1 MLSFYRIGVYEGI
14 DINKASESK
23 GCDICHYWYFLKKK
37 NTLQRN
43 VCNRWYGLL
52 LMSMNHSDIAI

>member
-1 MLSFYRIGVYEGI
+1 MLCFDRIDVYEGI

-37 NTLQRN
+37 KKNASTKCLQ
-43 VCNRWYGLL
+43 
-52 LMSMNHSDIAI
+52 